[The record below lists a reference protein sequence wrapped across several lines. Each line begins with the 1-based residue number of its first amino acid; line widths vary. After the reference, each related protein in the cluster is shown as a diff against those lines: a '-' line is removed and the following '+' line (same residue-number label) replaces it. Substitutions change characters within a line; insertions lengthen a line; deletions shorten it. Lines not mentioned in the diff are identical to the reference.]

1 MKRALS
7 VFSVLLIGLI
17 ASASTLTT
25 RFYLTELDFTSNQ
38 PVPESETRF
47 KPHISAEYD
56 ENNNI
61 IKKLNIDRKG
71 EINQTEIFSYDSLGV
86 LRSKDI
92 YLSKNILVEQVLFGM
107 EAKAIEY
114 IEYVYGVDTV
124 KDWSDCFSILDY
136 NKLAQL
142 TDHAF
147 FDVNAFQYGNT
158 HFEYDSLGYLSKE
171 NGLDNL
177 GKHALWD
184 HILILLH
191 NLLVSW
197 NMIPMEF

>member
-61 IKKLNIDRKG
+61 IKK
-71 EINQTEIFSYDSLGV
+71 
-86 LRSKDI
+86 
-92 YLSKNILVEQVLFGM
+92 VE
-107 EAKAIEY
+107 Y
-114 IEYVYGVDTV
+114 
-124 KDWSDCFSILDY
+124 
-136 NKLAQL
+136 
-142 TDHAF
+142 
-147 FDVNAFQYGNT
+147 
-158 HFEYDSLGYLSKE
+158 
-171 NGLDNL
+171 
-177 GKHALWD
+177 
-184 HILILLH
+184 
-191 NLLVSW
+191 
-197 NMIPMEF
+197 